1 MKQLIISRLIDIYF
15 VQDNELRHLVQKNT
29 QCGYTDWVNVSIEI
43 GHGMTNTQCIGRWAN
58 INKSHNRKP
67 RCQTTSTAVSAY
79 LPVDPELL
87 VLMTG
92 GGLEEDSEVDR
103 YDADVEIAFNKQGR
117 KREPDDRRTM
127 WTTDMVIDYTCT

>member
-1 MKQLIISRLIDIYF
+1 
-15 VQDNELRHLVQKNT
+15 
-29 QCGYTDWVNVSIEI
+29 
-43 GHGMTNTQCIGRWAN
+43 
-58 INKSHNRKP
+58 
-67 RCQTTSTAVSAY
+67 VSAY
-79 LPVDPELL
+79 LPVDPEKL

-127 WTTDMVIDYTCT
+127 WTTDMVIDYTGT